1 MVPSL
6 RILIDYRPALRQ
18 RTGVG
23 EYAHELAT
31 ALTSIL
37 RPPDSLVLFSSSWK
51 DRLMPGVVPGVP
63 IVDARVPVTVLNLL
77 WHRVEWPP
85 VESIAGDV
93 DVAHSMHPLLMPAR
107 MAAQVV
113 TIHDLYFLDQPDNA
127 AAEIRRDYPVLAAA
141 HARRADV
148 VVAVSEYTASLV
160 ARRLAV
166 DPDRIV
172 ICSPAAPPWTPV
184 DRPSTNGPI
193 LFMGTIEP
201 RKNVGALLRAYRELL
216 TRRPDAPPLVLA
228 GKVTPACQDVLKA
241 IDEPPLGGRV
251 RAVGYVSG
259 ADRERHYREASMLVL
274 PSFDE
279 GFGMP
284 ALEAMTMGIP
294 VVVADRGALPEVVG
308 DAGLRIDPDD
318 PRALAAAMERV
329 LAQSGVALQASEA
342 GKRQA
347 ARFTWH
353 ASASRLLDAYRV
365 AVERRQQRR

>member
-1 MVPSL
+1 L

-107 MAAQVV
+107 TAAQVV
-113 TIHDLYFLDQPDNA
+113 TIHDLYFLDQPANA
-127 AAEIRRDYPVLAAA
+127 AAEIRRDYPALAAA

-172 ICSPAAPPWTPV
+172 ICSPAAPAWTPV
-184 DRPSTNGPI
+184 EHRSTNGPI

-201 RKNVGALLRAYRELL
+201 RKNVAALLQAYRELL
-216 TRRPDAPPLVLA
+216 ARRPDAPHLVLA
-228 GKVTPACQDVLKA
+228 GKVTPACEGVLKA
-241 IDEPPLGGRV
+241 IDEPPLKGRV
-251 RAVGYVSG
+251 RAIGYVSG
-259 ADRERHYREASMLVL
+259 AERERQYRDASMLVL

-294 VVVADRGALPEVVG
+294 VVVSDRGALPEVVG
-308 DAGLRIDPDD
+308 EAGLLVDPEAAG
-318 PRALAAAMERV
+318 ALAAAIERV
-329 LAQSGVALQASEA
+329 LTDPGMALRASEA

-347 ARFTWH
+347 ARFTWRT
-353 ASASRLLDAYRV
+353 SANRLLDAYRA
-365 AVERRQQRR
+365 AVERRRHRR